1 MFNNLMAEHGKELF
15 AWLEAG
21 AYLYVF
27 GDEKPMAHDVHEAL
41 LKIVATESGLDSAK
55 DYVAALQ
62 KEKRY
67 QRDVY

>member
-1 MFNNLMAEHGKELF
+1 
-15 AWLEAG
+15 
-21 AYLYVF
+21 
-27 GDEKPMAHDVHEAL
+27 MAHDVHEAL
-41 LKIVATESGLDSAK
+41 LKIVVTESGLDSAK